1 MSKEERDIITVFTL
15 LDMEDY
21 YDELETVIEN
31 IKGRIPNFNSTY
43 FLLWG
48 EPFKDV
54 DTFETEK
61 EAKDFILKT
70 IRGKRKFSEY
80 GCYVLTLGEKYIEV
94 V

>member
-1 MSKEERDIITVFTL
+1 MTKEERDIITVFTL

-21 YDELETVIEN
+21 YNELEIAIN
-31 IKGRIPNFNSTY
+31 AIIDRIPRFKNTY

-48 EPFKDV
+48 EPYQEV

-61 EAKDFILKT
+61 DAKYFLLET
-70 IRGKRKFSEY
+70 IRGKKKFSKY
-80 GCYVLTLGEKYIEV
+80 GHYVLADGEKYIEV